1 METTMLAFL
10 AAPFVASL
18 ILTGIHAYLG
28 VHVVER
34 GVIFVDLSLAQIA
47 ALGGTVALLLPI
59 SGGDPHAPVV
69 YWISLAFTFLGAAVF
84 ATIRVKRARIPQE
97 AIIGICYAVA
107 SAAAILAMSKAT
119 SESEHLKDM
128 LVGNILAVSWPEVR
142 KTALLY
148 GAIGIFHFLF
158 RKKFLTI
165 SMNHAKAEQSGIHV
179 RFWDFL
185 FYASFGFVV
194 TSSVAIA
201 GVLLVFCF
209 LIVPSVGAM
218 LFADRIG
225 TRLAIGWTMGTLASA
240 LGCYLS
246 VQLDTPTGATIV
258 VTFGAILV
266 LMFFL
271 HLIVHHGQHARALEG
286 VASAHREL
294 DTAGSSKASV
304 R

>member
-1 METTMLAFL
+1 MDTSTLEFL

-47 ALGGTVALLLPI
+47 ALGATIALLLPV

-69 YWISLAFTFLGAAVF
+69 YWISLAFTFLGALVF
-84 ATIRVKRARIPQE
+84 STIRAKRARIPQE

-107 SAAAILAMSKAT
+107 SAASILAMSKAT

-128 LVGNILAVSWPEVR
+128 LVGNILAVSWPEVL

-148 GAIGIFHFLF
+148 GAVGAFHYIF
-158 RKKFLTI
+158 RKKFLAI
-165 SMNHAKAEQSGIHV
+165 SMAHRNEYEHDHSVATK
-179 RFWDFL
+179 FWDFL

-201 GVLLVFCF
+201 GVLLVFCY
-209 LIVPSVGAM
+209 LIVPSVAAM
-218 LFADRIG
+218 LYAESIG
-225 TRLAIGWTMGTLASA
+225 KRLAIGWSMGTLVSA
-240 LGCYLS
+240 LGVYLS
-246 VQLDTPTGATIV
+246 LQLDLPTGATIV
-258 VTFGAILV
+258 CTFGLV
-266 LMFFL
+266 LAIMAAVRPF
-271 HLIVHHGQHARALEG
+271 VGRRPSGAPAGTSR
-286 VASAHREL
+286 VA
-294 DTAGSSKASV
+294 
-304 R
+304 

>member
-1 METTMLAFL
+1 MDFTILAFL

-47 ALGGTVALLLPI
+47 ALGGTIALLLPI
-59 SGGDPHAPVV
+59 SGGDAHAPAV
-69 YWISLAFTFLGAAVF
+69 YWVSLAFTFVGAFVF
-84 ATIRVKRARIPQE
+84 ATIRSRHKKIPQE

-128 LVGNILAVSWPEVR
+128 LVGNILAVSWPEVF
-142 KTALLY
+142 KTAALY
-148 GAIGIFHFLF
+148 GAIGLFHYIFRHQFLA
-158 RKKFLTI
+158 I
-165 SMNHAKAEQSGIHV
+165 SMDPKGAEARGMSI

-201 GVLLVFCF
+201 GVLLVFCY
-209 LIVPSVGAM
+209 LIVPSVAAM
-218 LFADRIG
+218 LYADSVG
-225 TRLAIGWTMGTLASA
+225 KRLAIGWSMGTIVSA
-240 LGCYLS
+240 LGVYLS
-246 VQLDTPTGATIV
+246 VLLDLPTGATIV
-258 VTFGAILV
+258 CTFGLILAIMAAV
-266 LMFFL
+266 KP
-271 HLIVHHGQHARALEG
+271 LIIKTHA
-286 VASAHREL
+286 VS
-294 DTAGSSKASV
+294 
-304 R
+304 